1 MHKERIKQNSKE
13 LQWISHKKK
22 SNKLSL
28 NPKIIESAIHTQQ
41 SNLKEKK
48 TYIKKSFK
56 HI

>member
-48 TYIKKSFK
+48 DLYKEEF
-56 HI
+56 